1 MGILNSIS
9 KTFQPVTVHAPE
21 TTAAS
26 ATSEPGIEAAAPN
39 TEKNDV
45 EVDIDLKTTGEARQ
59 DLESGVARV
68 EAAQA
73 VWGKYG
79 SWIVAA
85 G

>member
-21 TTAAS
+21 TIT
-26 ATSEPGIEAAAPN
+26 ATSEPGIETAAAN

-45 EVDIDLKTTGEARQ
+45 EVDIDLKATGEVRQ

-79 SWIVAA
+79 FWIIAA